1 MVTAV
6 EESLGDRIRQARERI
21 RMPNGRRMTQGE
33 LAAAVEVER
42 NTVSR
47 WENGDVQPNKP
58 AQLLR
63 LARVLRV
70 PTDWLIGGTMAVAS
84 AQGQTPQS
92 QLGEGPP
99 SDYPR
104 EVSAEVPPAA
114 ATLVSA
120 YLDRLARAG
129 CTPAQCAAAESLF
142 VAVTRNALSPTP
154 VDARSE
160 RDVVADADATWD
172 LIVGILRRDGV
183 RP

>member
-1 MVTAV
+1 MVTGV

-33 LAAAVEVER
+33 LASAVDVER

-70 PTDWLIGGTMAVAS
+70 PTDWLIGGAAAVA
-84 AQGQTPQS
+84 AGQGPPAS
-92 QLGEGPP
+92 QLGERAPG
-99 SDYPR
+99 DYPR
-104 EVSAEVPPAA
+104 DVGTDVPPAA
-114 ATLVSA
+114 ATVVSA

-129 CTPAQCAAAESLF
+129 CSPAQSAAAEALF
-142 VAVTRNALSPTP
+142 VAATRNALSPTP
-154 VDARSE
+154 IDERSE
-160 RDVVADADATWD
+160 RDLVADADAAWD
-172 LIVGILRRDGV
+172 LIVGILRRDGI

>member
-1 MVTAV
+1 MPVREESHR

-70 PTDWLIGGTMAVAS
+70 PTDWLIGGSAAAPTGAS
-84 AQGQTPQS
+84 L
-92 QLGEGPP
+92 LGEGEPA
-99 SDYPR
+99 DYP
-104 EVSAEVPPAA
+104 VTGAVPPAA
-114 ATLVSA
+114 AGVVA
-120 YLDRLARAG
+120 GYLDRLERAG
-129 CTPAQCAAAESLF
+129 CTPAQRTAAASLF
-142 VAVTRNALSPTP
+142 AAATRNAIARTP
-154 VDARSE
+154 LEARDD
-160 RDVVADADATWD
+160 RDIVADADAAWD
-172 LIVGILRRDGV
+172 FIVRVLRRDDV

>member
-1 MVTAV
+1 MTAV

-58 AQLLR
+58 VQLLR

-84 AQGQTPQS
+84 AQAQPPQS
-92 QLGEGPP
+92 QLGEGTP
-99 SDYPR
+99 SGYPR
-104 EVSAEVPPAA
+104 EVSAELPPAA
-114 ATLVSA
+114 AGIVSA

-129 CTPAQCAAAESLF
+129 CTPSQCAAAESLF
-142 VAVTRNALSPTP
+142 VAVTRNALSATP
-154 VDARSE
+154 IDARSE
-160 RDVVADADATWD
+160 RDVVADADAAWD
-172 LIVGILRRDGV
+172 LVVGILRRDGI